1 MQWNIDNMNGS
12 SVKIENIGLDISKS
26 LETLCKINGKCAG
39 DLQGFLAKQVDLDW
53 KQNLL
58 KHLFVL

>member
-1 MQWNIDNMNGS
+1 MNGS

-39 DLQGFLAKQVDLDW
+39 DLQGFLAKQVDW

>member
-39 DLQGFLAKQVDLDW
+39 DLQGFLAKQVAW
-53 KQNLL
+53 IPNLL
-58 KHLFVL
+58 KYLFVL